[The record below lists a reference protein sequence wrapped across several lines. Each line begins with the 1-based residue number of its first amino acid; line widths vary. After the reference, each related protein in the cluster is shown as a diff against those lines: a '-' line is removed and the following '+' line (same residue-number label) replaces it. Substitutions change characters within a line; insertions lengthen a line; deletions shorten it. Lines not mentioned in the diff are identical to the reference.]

1 MLNMQR
7 LEIFVAVVEAG
18 SFTGAANTLGLT
30 KAAVSF
36 HIKQLEETLG
46 VSVLTRTTRQV
57 AVTDAGERFYL
68 RCLKLLQDAENIL
81 DDVRSDHTGLSGILR
96 ITTTPEY
103 GARVVVPVLSAFAA
117 LHPQLR
123 IQHVASSRNDDLI
136 SGRFDVAIRL
146 GQLTDSTHHA
156 KLIDTFDILPV
167 ASKDYLKMHHGN
179 TIADLKQLQSARWI
193 AHSRLN
199 TPLDWQV
206 LTPKGDNVLF
216 KADAPPMLMADSAAS
231 LLAFARCGAGVAL
244 LPAWLV
250 QEDIAN
256 GSLTQLLPEHRF
268 PRQGIFALYPNTRH
282 ISEKVR
288 RWIDFLQSQIEKTN
302 SHPSRHLSHVTEI
315 QMHDRNE

>member
-30 KAAVSF
+30 KAVVSF
-36 HIKQLEETLG
+36 NIRQLEETLG

-57 AVTDAGERFYL
+57 AVTEAGERFYL

-81 DDVRSDHTGLSGILR
+81 DDVRSDHTGLSGIFR

-123 IQHVASSRNDDLI
+123 IQHVASSQNDDLI
-136 SGRFDVAIRL
+136 TGRFDVAIRL
-146 GQLTDSTHHA
+146 GQLADSTHHA
-156 KLIDTFDILPV
+156 KLIDRFDILPV
-167 ASKDYLKMHHGN
+167 ASKDYLTTHHDSAI
-179 TIADLKQLQSARWI
+179 TDLEQLQNARWI
-193 AHSRLN
+193 AHSRLAA
-199 TPLDWQV
+199 PLTWQV
-206 LTPKGDNVLF
+206 LTPAGDNVLF
-216 KADAPPMLMADSAAS
+216 KADDPPMIMADSAAS
-231 LLAFARCGAGVAL
+231 LLAFARSGAGVAL

-256 GSLTQLLPEHRF
+256 GCLTQLLPDHRF
-268 PRQGIFALYPNTRH
+268 PRQGIYALYPNTRH
-282 ISEKVR
+282 VSEKVR
-288 RWIDFLQSQIEKTN
+288 TFIDFLQSQIEKR
-302 SHPSRHLSHVTEI
+302 SRK
-315 QMHDRNE
+315 